1 MRDGTGAAE
10 RSYPTPEVR
19 GRGWE
24 ELPHVQGKEW
34 RLCFAGAAMKRF
46 PTSKVREAQVRR
58 QALREGIR
66 GQTD

>member
-1 MRDGTGAAE
+1 MAE

-34 RLCFAGAAMKRF
+34 RLCFAGAAMKRYHM
-46 PTSKVREAQVRR
+46 SKVRETQVR
-58 QALREGIR
+58 Q
-66 GQTD
+66 